1 MPKKVPPLSS
11 KEFVRLLERG
21 GARFVRQR
29 RTDHAIY
36 ERMTATGE
44 LKRAPVI
51 MGKREL
57 TPAYQKLVLRQLGFT
72 VQEIDNLIE

>member
-1 MPKKVPPLSS
+1 MSS

-29 RTDHAIY
+29 RSDHAIY
-36 ERMTATGE
+36 ERTTATGE

-57 TPAYQKLVLRQLGFT
+57 TPAYLKLVMRQLGFADI
-72 VQEIDNLIE
+72 EIDDLIE